1 MGTIASSAAGQQ
13 VPRDHYQDLLRA
25 FRERFDRTVT
35 LSDRL
40 FTTDCWNLYEHY
52 LNALPAEERQH
63 HDCHACRQFVERF
76 GGLVMIDQKG
86 HTTPVMWSEIPERLL
101 YYRHVHAHMRH
112 VVGRANV
119 TGVFLTGSPR
129 WGTPVTGEWTHLHV
143 TPPGRLLY
151 RAGRLKNAG
160 QAMAE
165 KREEYGML
173 VRGLE
178 DFPAPLVDKALALL
192 RSETVYR
199 AEKHL
204 EVAKWLAGVHA
215 ARKGLRGK
223 QRDNVTWLA
232 VAGAPPGFCHVRS
245 TMIGTLLEDLAARKP
260 IDVVRRAFETKM
272 DPLQYQRPQAAPKA
286 GNIARAEKVVAE
298 LESAGALDR
307 RYARLS
313 DVPLRRAL
321 LWTAGTPGTRKAG
334 VFGHLTGKGSG
345 RPIEIGAGNP
355 APMTWSKF
363 ERTVLGEGPRAQKIE
378 VLVKS
383 RDHFIALAT
392 AANPDAPPIL
402 QWDDEKR
409 RNPFSWYVY
418 SGGSPAHQWS
428 LKGDAYAELTAIAP
442 LPPMWYEPER
452 FKHQGRGVILVV
464 EGCRDIQTPGLG
476 LFPEIL
482 RGEYREIRSTI
493 EAHSKS
499 QKMKGGRSA
508 NACGIDLRAGATWN
522 CRVRVTTADAT
533 THYILDRWD

>member
-1 MGTIASSAAGQQ
+1 MGTIAASATGQQ
-13 VPRDHYQDLLRA
+13 VPRDHYQDLLRS
-25 FRERFDRTVT
+25 FRERFDRTVM
-35 LSDRL
+35 LSDHL

-63 HDCHACRQFVERF
+63 HNCHACRQFVERF

-86 HTTPVMWSEIPERLL
+86 HTAPVMWSEIPGRLL
-101 YYRHVHAHMRH
+101 YYRRAHARMRD
-112 VVGRANV
+112 VAGKANV

-143 TPPGRLLY
+143 EPPGRLLY
-151 RAGRLKNAG
+151 RASRLKNAG

-165 KREEYGML
+165 RREEYGML

-192 RSETVYR
+192 RSQTVYR

-223 QRDNVTWLA
+223 QRDDVTWLA
-232 VAGAPPGFCHVRS
+232 VAGAPPGFCHVRT
-245 TMIGTLLEDLAARKP
+245 TMIGTLLEDLAAGKP
-260 IDVVRRAFETKM
+260 VDVVRRAFEAKM

-286 GNIARAEKVVAE
+286 GNIQRAEKVVAE

-313 DVPLRRAL
+313 DVPLHQAL
-321 LWTAGTPGTRKAG
+321 LWTPRRARARKPEG
-334 VFGHLTGKGSG
+334 VFGHLSGKGES
-345 RPIEIGAGNP
+345 PIEIGATNP
-355 APMTWSKF
+355 STMTWSKF
-363 ERTVLGEGPRAQKIE
+363 ERTVLAGAQKIE
-378 VLVKS
+378 VLVKP
-383 RDHFIALAT
+383 RDHFIALVT

-402 QWDDEKR
+402 QWDEDGR

-418 SGGSPAHQWS
+418 SGGSDAGQWS
-428 LKGDAYAELTAIAP
+428 LKGDRYADVTAIAN

-452 FKHQGRGVILVV
+452 FKHQSRGVILVV
-464 EGCRDIQTPGLG
+464 KGCRDTRTPGLG

-493 EAHSKS
+493 EAHSNS

-533 THYILDRWD
+533 THYLLDRWD